1 MESKLPNAALS
12 SPSFEFSSCN
22 DPELALRTASQDVS
36 MTTPGGGWWGDA
48 PAQDRENGNDN
59 DGVDGTS
66 RSSTQSGNINQFD
79 ILLVEDV
86 HVVVDDGVDGTSSS
100 VHFYLP
106 TTIERTRGL
115 PQKEGIKAM
124 PPDANLSSVPSKDDE
139 DDKVSNGGGSF
150 VAFLSYLSGGC
161 APPHLYAA
169 NDGDFSPPSSL
180 RRDPTQDG
188 GNSRDDG
195 VDGTL
200 SPSRP
205 DVNNH
210 EVILPETSSTMIG
223 TDGRSYTEAHSCIV
237 ASVLATK
244 AAGGR
249 WAHYRVLG
257 ISDYKADDAEIKR
270 TYRQM
275 ALKLHPD
282 KNSAP
287 RADEAFKAVGNAYEM
302 LSDQQKRRVYDMTGE
317 EILNGRHQQAAEA
330 EQHPQTAEDIP
341 YGQICCFFCLYM
353 FFFIGISASI
363 GVICSYSPS
372 VGLILLIC
380 WFGCIGCLPILGTN

>member
-1 MESKLPNAALS
+1 
-12 SPSFEFSSCN
+12 
-22 DPELALRTASQDVS
+22 

-48 PAQDRENGNDN
+48 PAQDRKNGNDN

-66 RSSTQSGNINQFD
+66 RSSTKVKSTREEFD
-79 ILLVEDV
+79 ILLGEDV

-139 DDKVSNGGGSF
+139 DNMVSDGGGSF
-150 VAFLSYLSGGC
+150 DAILSYLSSGC
-161 APPHLYAA
+161 APPHLDAA
-169 NDGDFSPPSSL
+169 NDGDFSSPSSL
-180 RRDPTQDG
+180 RPDPTQDG
-188 GNSRDDG
+188 GNSWDDG

-205 DVNNH
+205 DVNNS

-257 ISDYKADDAEIKR
+257 ISDFKADDAEIKR

-287 RADEAFKAVGNAYEM
+287 RADEAFKAVRNAYEM

-330 EQHPQTAEDIP
+330 EQHPQTE
-341 YGQICCFFCLYM
+341 ICCFFC
-353 FFFIGISASI
+353 FFLFLFIGIHASI
-363 GVICSYSPS
+363 GV
-372 VGLILLIC
+372 GLIILIC
-380 WFGCIGCLPILGTN
+380 WFGFILVLVI

>member
-1 MESKLPNAALS
+1 MESKLPNSAALS
-12 SPSFEFSSCN
+12 SPSFEFSSCK

-139 DDKVSNGGGSF
+139 DDKVSDGGGSF

-161 APPHLYAA
+161 APPHLDAA

-180 RRDPTQDG
+180 RPDPTHDG
-188 GNSRDDG
+188 GNSKEDG
-195 VDGTL
+195 VDGSTL

-205 DVNNH
+205 DVNNP
-210 EVILPETSSTMIG
+210 EVILPE
-223 TDGRSYTEAHSCIV
+223 
-237 ASVLATK
+237 
-244 AAGGR
+244 
-249 WAHYRVLG
+249 
-257 ISDYKADDAEIKR
+257 
-270 TYRQM
+270 
-275 ALKLHPD
+275 
-282 KNSAP
+282 NSAP

-330 EQHPQTAEDIP
+330 EQHPQTVED
-341 YGQICCFFCLYM
+341 GKMWWCLFWFLM
-353 FFFIGISASI
+353 FLFIGSSASI
-363 GVICSYSPS
+363 GVIGGYSPTAAIILFICL
-372 VGLILLIC
+372 VGVLIFLPVKL
-380 WFGCIGCLPILGTN
+380 GCQ

>member
-1 MESKLPNAALS
+1 MESKLPNSAALS

-59 DGVDGTS
+59 YGVDGTS

-139 DDKVSNGGGSF
+139 DDKVSDGGGSF

-161 APPHLYAA
+161 APPHLDAA

-180 RRDPTQDG
+180 RPDPTHDG

-195 VDGTL
+195 VDGSTL
-200 SPSRP
+200 SPSRT
-205 DVNNH
+205 DVNNP

-330 EQHPQTAEDIP
+330 EQHPQTVEDGKIW
-341 YGQICCFFCLYM
+341 CLFCFLM
-353 FFFIGISASI
+353 FLFIGISASI
-363 GVICSYSPS
+363 GVIGGYSPS
-372 VGLILLIC
+372 VAIILLIC
-380 WFGCIGCLPILGTN
+380 WVGFIICLPVILGYQ